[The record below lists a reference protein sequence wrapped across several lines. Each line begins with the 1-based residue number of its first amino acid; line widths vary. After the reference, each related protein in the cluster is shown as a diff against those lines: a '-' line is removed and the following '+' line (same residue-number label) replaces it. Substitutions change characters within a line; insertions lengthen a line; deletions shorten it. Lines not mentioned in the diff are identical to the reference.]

1 MKYISL
7 VVTILGLVL
16 TGWVSAPAQMGE
28 SRITPEVEPVPQSL
42 APAVQTTAVEQRGAS
57 GRPEAQVT
65 PTAREL
71 YLTAYEAAQRAA
83 SGIDSEKSL
92 QVLESEIE
100 SIVMYIRQELARVQQ
115 EKALRPGGQVQ
126 AEPVPQPLLRKQP
139 ESQPGEMEPNLVTPI
154 TDQSSEERSSILGA
168 DEPQP
173 ESVWEQLK
181 RLTGRVERLE
191 RALSIVREATS
202 AVEVAPQ

>member
-16 TGWVSAPAQMGE
+16 TGWMSVSAQMGE
-28 SRITPEVEPVPQSL
+28 SGTIPEVETMPQSL
-42 APAVQTTAVEQRGAS
+42 APTVQTTASEQSAVS
-57 GRPEAQVT
+57 HPEAQVT

-83 SGIDSEKSL
+83 SGIDPEKSL
-92 QVLESEIE
+92 RVLRNDME
-100 SIVMYIRQELARVQQ
+100 SIVAYIRQELARVEQ
-115 EKALRPGGQVQ
+115 EKVLQPEGQVQ
-126 AEPVPQPLLRKQP
+126 AEPVPQPLPRTQS
-139 ESQPGEMEPNLVTPI
+139 ESQPSEMEPNLVPSI
-154 TDQSSEERSSILGA
+154 TGQSGEERNSTLGA

-181 RLTGRVERLE
+181 RLTERVERLE
-191 RALSIVREATS
+191 RALSIVREAAS
-202 AVEVAPQ
+202 VIEVTPQ